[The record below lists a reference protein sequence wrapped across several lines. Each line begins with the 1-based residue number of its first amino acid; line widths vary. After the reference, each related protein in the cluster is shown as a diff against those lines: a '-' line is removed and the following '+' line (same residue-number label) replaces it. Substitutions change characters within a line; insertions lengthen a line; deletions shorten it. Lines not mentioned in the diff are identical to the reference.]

1 MKGGQIRIR
10 RHLVVVTV
18 SSEVL
23 VRLYKGIKDNE
34 S

>member
-18 SSEVL
+18 SNEVL